1 MPFCRFGMGYSY
13 KYSLKC
19 FNNYDLNI
27 TIFNKGKSP
36 PFIEVIVK
44 YSEGGKR
51 LNIEEIKEK
60 VLNDLKAG
68 KIASYKKYGVI
79 SRDDFLSI
87 LKQLERE
94 NKI

>member
-1 MPFCRFGMGYSY
+1 M
-13 KYSLKC
+13 
-19 FNNYDLNI
+19 
-27 TIFNKGKSP
+27 
-36 PFIEVIVK
+36 
-44 YSEGGKR
+44 R

-68 KIASYKKYGVI
+68 KIASHKKYGVI

-94 NKI
+94 KKI